1 MPVPSD
7 VVGATVTDNAPAG
20 TSITGWN
27 AIFSGGASGTG
38 SGSGNI
44 SQTINIPVG
53 GVATYTITL
62 NIPSGVTGN
71 LSNTAVIAVP
81 LGTTDPTPGNNTAT
95 DIDTP
100 LRSQT

>member
-7 VVGATVTDNAPAG
+7 VVGATVTDNAPLG

-53 GVATYTITL
+53 GLATYTITL

-95 DIDTP
+95 DTDTP
-100 LRSQT
+100 LRYQT